1 MDVEKAIDAKKA
13 MDAEEA
19 MHAEK
24 AMHAKE
30 VTVIAAVSLK
40 IYYLLWIN
48 TSAMDA
54 TLPRRPWQ
62 EVQVVA
68 KATLAVK
75 NKIFPWPAM
84 ALP

>member
-1 MDVEKAIDAKKA
+1 MGAKKA

-19 MHAEK
+19 MDAEK
-24 AMHAKE
+24 AMYAKE
-30 VTVIAAVSLK
+30 VTVVAAVSLK
-40 IYYLLWIN
+40 IYYLMWMN

-54 TLPRRPWQ
+54 TLPRQPWQ
-62 EVQVVA
+62 GAQVVA

-75 NKIFPWPAM
+75 NKILPWPAM